1 MTGNLVP
8 YLAVWAVMVLAVL
21 VLLVYRQKLA
31 HNEDDTIHVL
41 HGEGAVSQ
49 QAATAQ
55 KLERVDRWG
64 KIVTVVALL
73 WGLFIAVLYLYKNFT
88 NTGL

>member
-8 YLAVWAVMVLAVL
+8 LMAVWAALVLAVL

-55 KLERVDRWG
+55 RLDRVDRWG
-64 KIVTVVALL
+64 KITTVLAVL
-73 WGLFIAVLYLYKNFT
+73 WGLLIAGLYLYRNFT